1 MPGDDGKENVE
12 GRPMSKVTITLPN
25 NSKISMLKI
34 KSKISIFP
42 KFRDIPNE
50 ILLSFGSEW

>member
-1 MPGDDGKENVE
+1 MDGKENVE

-25 NSKISMLKI
+25 HPKVSILKI

-50 ILLSFGSEW
+50 TLLSFGSEW